1 MPKTSPSATRRAGL
15 IAALLTGGVFAL
27 GITANASAAT
37 ERVSRTLT
45 RTVVGQSRDN
55 YNRDIRVHN
64 QTGWTMTYFYA
75 AGSGTD
81 DWGADLLGSGTLEPG
96 DSVVVTADDG
106 TGACRFDF
114 RAEFDNG
121 ESLQRTGINVCQVA
135 DYYFTR

>member
-27 GITANASAAT
+27 GITANAAAA

-45 RTVVGQSRDN
+45 RPVVGQSRDS

-81 DWGADLLGSGTLEPG
+81 DWGADLLGPGTLEPG